1 MDKDIVCL
9 SLRAEVDGDVLNVY
23 MIINKEFYE
32 RSFEVLNPKNSMYI
46 SNNDGYLNGQV
57 IPSKDTLINANTFVR
72 LARNNYSKQQIN
84 KINAI
89 LAASR
94 E

>member
-1 MDKDIVCL
+1 MSKEEQEALQGNEQKVFKSI
-9 SLRAEVDGDVLNVY
+9 SKNIELNN
-23 MIINKEFYE
+23 IGED
-32 RSFEVLNPKNSMYI
+32 I

-72 LARNNYSKQQIN
+72 LARNNYSKQQLN